1 MISLLKKIKNLHN
14 YFFPKNIL
22 SKWSFIFFWEYGFL
36 RFLFFFIF
44 SKLKKYN
51 HIQEATKGVDYSK
64 KSFFQGNI
72 PVYRP
77 DYRIFYPFFLLNAIP
92 EIKKD
97 TILILGPRYETEI
110 LLARAFEFKT
120 INALDNFSYSPLI
133 EVGDIHKMPYQ
144 DEKFDNIICG
154 YTFSYSTSPLLFAN
168 EMHRVLK
175 NNGILI
181 IAVQKVDND
190 NLDSVNGTL
199 AGNNRIQSKNA
210 FDNFFPTMINFCYIQ
225 TANHI
230 LIGYKKAL

>member
-1 MISLLKKIKNLHN
+1 MFLFFKKIKNLHN
-14 YFFPKNIL
+14 YFLPKNIL
-22 SKWSFIFFWEYGFL
+22 SKWGFVFFWEYGFL

-44 SKLKKYN
+44 SGLKKYKN
-51 HIQEATKGVDYSK
+51 IQESTKRVNYSK

-77 DYRIFYPFFLLNAIP
+77 DYRIFYPFFLLNSIP

-110 LLARAFEFKT
+110 LLAKAFNFKT

-133 EVGDIHKMPYQ
+133 EVGDIHKLPYE

-168 EMHRVLK
+168 EIGLVLK

-181 IAVQKVDND
+181 IAIQRIEVT
-190 NLDSVNGTL
+190 NLDTVDGTL
-199 AGNNRIQSKNA
+199 AGNNRIQSKKD
-210 FDNFFPTMINFCYIQ
+210 FDNFFSNMENFCYIQ

-230 LIGYKKAL
+230 LIGYKK